1 MFLICM
7 VSQGICPGNR
17 LRLLAGVYD
26 TGQLLTDSPEL
37 LELNTLQRQ
46 GKRRSWHVQP
56 NKVSFTLRKMSSC
69 FLAEMLYIISG
80 KECTYLAHTYNA
92 VYPSPTLQGRV
103 RAVEVK
109 LRPFFTSALY

>member
-1 MFLICM
+1 MKSIVSLLPVIAEMFLICM

-56 NKVSFTLRKMSSC
+56 NKVSFTLSDGDAVPS
-69 FLAEMLYIISG
+69 FQAQNVFSGYI
-80 KECTYLAHTYNA
+80 
-92 VYPSPTLQGRV
+92 
-103 RAVEVK
+103 
-109 LRPFFTSALY
+109 